1 MDNIKYNYDLSYK
14 IMKKFTMLSSV
25 LASAL
30 MMTVVSCSSD
40 DVTGGDAQNGKGATS
55 YLAVNLKTVGNA
67 PAGNARQTRAYSDSN
82 NGKYEDGVGVENVVK
97 SVRFYFFNADGTPY
111 ILNNVNNNKVNYIDR
126 TITVNQGDQTQTV
139 EGITEAVLVLNGEN
153 HVAPASMLTVINP
166 DINPV
171 LLQNGASL
179 RWSVMRKELIG
190 TKFYDSD
197 HFMMSNSTYEEA
209 GNDLCTT
216 QLTGKTYASSDE
228 AQNHPV
234 NVYVER
240 VNAKVKADVT
250 GTNFEKETADVTFD
264 GASMKDKQKTKVGDL
279 SLAKDDGTSEKKE
292 IFAYIVGWGLASEN
306 GKAELFKQIDTQKFT
321 DEILGI
327 EPWTSADY
335 HRSFWALC
343 VPFGGTGIDKNE
355 PVNHKFSDYT
365 NSLGG
370 TVYTLPNT
378 PTDVID
384 DAHVYDNTL
393 TKFVVAA
400 RLAYKDADGS
410 MKSAEICEYKGQEF
424 LGTENLKKT
433 FVSEISRYYKKVS
446 VVGQP
451 DKYENLTPSDITF
464 TTTAPSGSQAKDYE
478 VYAKLANTVTT
489 LYEQKGGVW
498 QEVTNLSVVNNML
511 QQTPAEVRTG
521 GMAYYY
527 TTIKHLGKTGKLG
540 EYGIVRN
547 HSYQIS
553 LNSIKGFGTPVY
565 DPNKVIVPTIPS
577 DDKTYL
583 AAKINVL
590 SWRVVPSTVDLDKTE
605 KK

>member
-1 MDNIKYNYDLSYK
+1 
-14 IMKKFTMLSSV
+14 MKKFTMFSSV

-30 MMTVVSCSSD
+30 MLTIASCSSSD
-40 DVTGGDAQNGKGATS
+40 DITGGNGGENAEGSTS
-55 YLAVNLKTVGNA
+55 YIAVNLKTVGNA
-67 PAGNARQTRAYSDSN
+67 PTGNARQTRYTDSQ
-82 NGKYEDGVGVENVVK
+82 NGTYEDGVGVENKIK

-111 ILNNVNNNKVNYIDR
+111 ILNNVNGKGNYIDR
-126 TITVNQGDQTQTV
+126 EVKVNPGDQSQTV
-139 EGITEAVLVLNGEN
+139 EGITETVLVLNGEN

-166 DINPV
+166 DINPE
-171 LLQNGASL
+171 LLQNGAAL
-179 RWSVMRKELIG
+179 RWSVMRKELKG
-190 TKFYDSD
+190 TKFYDND

-216 QLTGKTYASSDE
+216 QLTGKTYASSDD
-228 AQNHPV
+228 AQSHPV

-240 VNAKVKADVT
+240 VNAKVNANVV
-250 GTNFEKETADVTFD
+250 GTNFEKETADVIFD
-264 GASMKDKQKTKVGDL
+264 GVSMNDNQKTKVGVL
-279 SLAKDDGTSEKKE
+279 SLAKEDGTTDQKD

-306 GKAELFKQIDTQKFT
+306 RKAELFKQIDTQKFT

-327 EPWTSADY
+327 SPWSSADY
-335 HRSFWALC
+335 HRSFWSLS
-343 VPFGGTGIDKNE
+343 VPFGGTGADKNE
-355 PVNHKFSDYT
+355 PVNYKFSEYT
-365 NSLGG
+365 HKLGDA
-370 TVYTLPNT
+370 VYTLPNT
-378 PTDVID
+378 PTEVID
-384 DAHVYDNTL
+384 DAHVYNNTL

-410 MKSAEICEYKGQEF
+410 LQPAEICEYKGQEF
-424 LGTENLKKT
+424 LGTDNLKKT
-433 FVSEISRYYKKVS
+433 FVKEISRYYKKVP
-446 VVGQP
+446 VAAGEP
-451 DKYENLTPSDITF
+451 DKYVNLDPSDITF
-464 TTTAPSGSQAKDYE
+464 TTTAPSGTQAKDYE
-478 VYAKLANTVTT
+478 VFATLANPNLT

-498 QEVTNLSVVNNML
+498 NEVTDKSGVYNML
-511 QQTPAEVRTG
+511 QGTPAEVRKG

-527 TTIKHLGKTGKLG
+527 TTIKHLGEKGKLG

-565 DPNKVIVPTIPS
+565 NPEKIIVPAIPS
-577 DDKTYL
+577 NDKTYL

>member
-1 MDNIKYNYDLSYK
+1 
-14 IMKKFTMLSSV
+14 MKKFTMLSSV

-30 MMTVVSCSSD
+30 MLTVASCSSSD
-40 DVTGGDAQNGKGATS
+40 DTGGDAQTGNGTTS

-67 PAGNARQTRAYSDSN
+67 PTGNARQTRSYTDSQ
-82 NGKYEDGVGVENVVK
+82 NGTYEDGVGVENKIK

-111 ILNNVNNNKVNYIDR
+111 ILNNVNGKGNYIDR
-126 TITVNQGDQTQTV
+126 KVNVNPGDQSQTV
-139 EGITEAVLVLNGEN
+139 EGITETVLVLNGEN

-166 DINPV
+166 DINPE
-171 LLQNGASL
+171 LLQNGAAL
-179 RWSVMRKELIG
+179 RWSVMRKELKG
-190 TKFYDSD
+190 TKFYDND

-216 QLTGKTYASSDE
+216 QLTGKTYASSDD
-228 AQNHPV
+228 AQSHPV

-240 VNAKVKADVT
+240 VNAKVNANVV
-250 GTNFEKETADVTFD
+250 GTNFEKETADVIFD
-264 GASMKDKQKTKVGDL
+264 GVSMKDNQKTKEGVL
-279 SLAKDDGTSEKKE
+279 SLAKEDGTSDKKE

-327 EPWTSADY
+327 SPWSSADY
-335 HRSFWALC
+335 HRSFWSLS
-343 VPFGGTGIDKNE
+343 VPFGGTGADKNE
-355 PVNHKFSDYT
+355 PVNYKFSEYT
-365 NSLGG
+365 HKLGEA
-370 TVYTLPNT
+370 VYTLPNT
-378 PTDVID
+378 PTEVID
-384 DAHVYDNTL
+384 DAHVYNNTL

-400 RLAYKDADGS
+400 RLAYKDADNIL
-410 MKSAEICEYKGQEF
+410 KPAEICEYKGQEF
-424 LGTENLKKT
+424 LGTDNLKKT
-433 FVSEISRYYKKVS
+433 FVKEISRYYKKVP
-446 VVGQP
+446 VAAGEP
-451 DKYENLTPSDITF
+451 DKYVNLDPSDITF
-464 TTTAPSGSQAKDYE
+464 TTTAPSGTQAKDYE
-478 VYAKLANTVTT
+478 VFATLAKPDIT

-498 QEVTNLSVVNNML
+498 NEVTDKSVVYNML
-511 QQTPAEVRTG
+511 QGTPAEVRKG

-527 TTIKHLGKTGKLG
+527 TTIKHLGEKGKLG

-565 DPNKVIVPTIPS
+565 NPEKIIVPAIPS
-577 DDKTYL
+577 NDKTYL

-590 SWRVVPSTVDLDKTE
+590 SWRVVPSQVDLDKTE

>member
-1 MDNIKYNYDLSYK
+1 
-14 IMKKFTMLSSV
+14 MKKFTMFSSV

-30 MMTVVSCSSD
+30 MLTVASCSSSD
-40 DVTGGDAQNGKGATS
+40 DITGGNGGENADGTTS
-55 YLAVNLKTVGNA
+55 YIAVNLKTVGNA
-67 PAGNARQTRAYSDSN
+67 PTGNARQTRASYTDSQ
-82 NGKYEDGVGVENVVK
+82 NGTYEDGVGVENK
-97 SVRFYFFNADGTPY
+97 ITGVRFYFFNADGTPY
-111 ILNNVNNNKVNYIDR
+111 ILNNANSSKVNYIDK
-126 TITVNQGDQTQTV
+126 TVNANQGDQSETV
-139 EGITEAVLVLNGEN
+139 EGITETVLVLNGEN

-166 DINPV
+166 DINPE
-171 LLQNGASL
+171 LLQNGAPL
-179 RWSVMRKELIG
+179 RWSVMRKELKG
-190 TKFYDSD
+190 SKFYDD
-197 HFMMSNSTYEEA
+197 AHFMMSNSTYEEA

-216 QLTGKTYASSDE
+216 QLTGKTYASSDD

-240 VNAKVKADVT
+240 VNAKVNANVD
-250 GTNFEKETADVTFD
+250 GTNFEKETTDVIFD
-264 GASMKDKQKTKVGDL
+264 GVNMKDKQKTKVGVL
-279 SLAKDDGTSEKKE
+279 SLAKDDGTSDNKD
-292 IFAYIVGWGLASEN
+292 IYAYIVGWGLASEN

-327 EPWTSADY
+327 TPWSTADY
-335 HRSFWALC
+335 HRSFWSLS
-343 VPFGGTGIDKNE
+343 VPFGGTGVDKNE

-365 NSLGG
+365 HSLGEA
-370 TVYTLPNT
+370 VYTLPNT
-378 PTDVID
+378 PTAVID
-384 DAHVYDNTL
+384 DAHIYDNTL
-393 TKFVVAA
+393 TKLVVAA

-410 MKSAEICEYKGQEF
+410 LKPAEICEYKGQEF
-424 LGTENLKKT
+424 LGTDNLKKT
-433 FVSEISRYYKKVS
+433 FVNEISRYYKKVS
-446 VVGQP
+446 AAGEP

-464 TTTAPSGSQAKDYE
+464 TTTAPSGTQAKDYE

-511 QQTPAEVRTG
+511 QAAPAEVRTG

-527 TTIKHLGKTGKLG
+527 TTIKHLGQTGKLG

-565 DPNKVIVPTIPS
+565 DPNKTIVTTIPS

-590 SWRVVPSTVDLDKTE
+590 SWRVVSSKVDLDKTE

>member
-1 MDNIKYNYDLSYK
+1 
-14 IMKKFTMLSSV
+14 MKKFTMLSSV

-30 MMTVVSCSSD
+30 MLTVASCSSSD
-40 DVTGGDAQNGKGATS
+40 DITGGNGGENADGTTS
-55 YLAVNLKTVGNA
+55 YIAVNLKTVGNA
-67 PAGNARQTRAYSDSN
+67 PTGNARQTRASYTDSQ
-82 NGKYEDGVGVENVVK
+82 NGTYEDGVGVENK
-97 SVRFYFFNADGTPY
+97 ITGVRFYFFNADGTPY
-111 ILNNVNNNKVNYIDR
+111 ILNNANSSKVNYIDK
-126 TITVNQGDQTQTV
+126 TVNANQGDQSETV
-139 EGITEAVLVLNGEN
+139 EGITETVLVLNGEN

-166 DINPV
+166 DINPE
-171 LLQNGASL
+171 LLQNGAPL
-179 RWSVMRKELIG
+179 RWSVMRKELKG
-190 TKFYDSD
+190 SKFYDD
-197 HFMMSNSTYEEA
+197 AHFMMSNSTYEEA

-216 QLTGKTYASSDE
+216 QLTGKTYASSDD

-240 VNAKVKADVT
+240 VNAKVNANVD
-250 GTNFEKETADVTFD
+250 GTNFEKETTDVIFD
-264 GASMKDKQKTKVGDL
+264 GVNMKDKQKTKVGVL
-279 SLAKDDGTSEKKE
+279 SLAKDDGTSDNKD
-292 IFAYIVGWGLASEN
+292 IYAYIVGWGLASEN

-327 EPWTSADY
+327 TPWSTADY
-335 HRSFWALC
+335 HRSFWSLS
-343 VPFGGTGIDKNE
+343 VPFGGTGVDKNE

-365 NSLGG
+365 HSLGEA
-370 TVYTLPNT
+370 VYTLPNT
-378 PTDVID
+378 PTAVID
-384 DAHVYDNTL
+384 DAHIYDNTL
-393 TKFVVAA
+393 TKLVVAA

-410 MKSAEICEYKGQEF
+410 LKPAEICEYKGQEF
-424 LGTENLKKT
+424 LGTDNLKKT
-433 FVSEISRYYKKVS
+433 FVNEISRYYKKVS
-446 VVGQP
+446 AAGEP

-464 TTTAPSGSQAKDYE
+464 TTTAPSGTQAKDYE

-511 QQTPAEVRTG
+511 QAAPAEVRTG

-527 TTIKHLGKTGKLG
+527 TTIKHLGQTGKLG

-565 DPNKVIVPTIPS
+565 DPNKTIVTTIPS

-590 SWRVVPSTVDLDKTE
+590 SWRVVSSKVDLDKTE

>member
-1 MDNIKYNYDLSYK
+1 
-14 IMKKFTMLSSV
+14 MKKFTMLSSV

-30 MMTVVSCSSD
+30 MLTVASCSSSD
-40 DVTGGDAQNGKGATS
+40 DITGGNGGENADGTTS
-55 YLAVNLKTVGNA
+55 YIAVNLKTVGNA
-67 PAGNARQTRAYSDSN
+67 PTGNARQTRASYTDSQ
-82 NGKYEDGVGVENVVK
+82 NGTYEDGVGVENK
-97 SVRFYFFNADGTPY
+97 ITRVRFYFFNADGTPY
-111 ILNNVNNNKVNYIDR
+111 ILNNANSSNVNYIDK
-126 TITVNQGDQTQTV
+126 TVNANQGDQSETV
-139 EGITEAVLVLNGEN
+139 EGITETVLVLNGEN

-166 DINPV
+166 DINPE
-171 LLQNGASL
+171 LLQNGAPL
-179 RWSVMRKELIG
+179 RWSVMRKELKG
-190 TKFYDSD
+190 SKFYDD
-197 HFMMSNSTYEEA
+197 AHFMMSNSTYEEA

-216 QLTGKTYASSDE
+216 QLTGKTYASSDD

-240 VNAKVKADVT
+240 VNAKVNANVD
-250 GTNFEKETADVTFD
+250 GTNFEKETTDVIFD
-264 GASMKDKQKTKVGDL
+264 GVNMKDKQKTKVGVL
-279 SLAKDDGTSEKKE
+279 SLAKDDGTSDNKD
-292 IFAYIVGWGLASEN
+292 IYAYIVGWGLASEN

-327 EPWTSADY
+327 TPWSTADY
-335 HRSFWALC
+335 HRSFWSLS
-343 VPFGGTGIDKNE
+343 VPFGGTGVDKNE
-355 PVNHKFSDYT
+355 PVNHNFSDYT
-365 NSLGG
+365 HSLGEA
-370 TVYTLPNT
+370 VYTLPNT
-378 PTDVID
+378 PTAVID
-384 DAHVYDNTL
+384 DAHIYDNTL

-410 MKSAEICEYKGQEF
+410 LKPAEICEYKGQEF
-424 LGTENLKKT
+424 LGTDNLKKT
-433 FVSEISRYYKKVS
+433 FVNEISRYYKKVS
-446 VVGQP
+446 AAGEP

-464 TTTAPSGSQAKDYE
+464 TTTVPTGTQAKDYE

-511 QQTPAEVRTG
+511 QATPAEVRTG

-527 TTIKHLGKTGKLG
+527 TTIKHLGQPGKLG

-565 DPNKVIVPTIPS
+565 DPNKTIVTTIPS

-590 SWRVVPSTVDLDKTE
+590 SWRVVSSKVDLDKTE

>member
-1 MDNIKYNYDLSYK
+1 
-14 IMKKFTMLSSV
+14 MKKFTMLSSV

-30 MMTVVSCSSD
+30 MLTVASCSSSD
-40 DVTGGDAQNGKGATS
+40 DITGGNGGEIAEGSTS
-55 YLAVNLKTVGNA
+55 YIAVNLKTVGNA
-67 PAGNARQTRAYSDSN
+67 PTGNARQTRYTDSQ
-82 NGKYEDGVGVENVVK
+82 NGTYEDGVGVENKIK

-111 ILNNVNNNKVNYIDR
+111 ILNNVNGKGNYIDR
-126 TITVNQGDQTQTV
+126 EVNVNPGDQSQTV
-139 EGITEAVLVLNGEN
+139 EGITETVLVLNGEN

-166 DINPV
+166 DINPE
-171 LLQNGASL
+171 LLQNGAAL
-179 RWSVMRKELIG
+179 RWSVMRKELKG
-190 TKFYDSD
+190 TKFYDND

-216 QLTGKTYASSDE
+216 QLTGKTYASSDD

-240 VNAKVKADVT
+240 VNAKVNANVV
-250 GTNFEKETADVTFD
+250 GTNFEKETADVIFD
-264 GASMKDKQKTKVGDL
+264 GVSMKDNQKTKVGVL
-279 SLAKDDGTSEKKE
+279 SLAKEDGTTDQKD

-327 EPWTSADY
+327 FPWSSADY
-335 HRSFWALC
+335 HRSFWSLS
-343 VPFGGTGIDKNE
+343 VPFGGTGADKNE
-355 PVNHKFSDYT
+355 PVNYKFSEYT
-365 NSLGG
+365 HKLGDA
-370 TVYTLPNT
+370 VYTLPNT
-378 PTDVID
+378 PTEVID
-384 DAHVYDNTL
+384 DAHVYNNTL

-400 RLAYKDADGS
+400 RLAYKDADGNLQP
-410 MKSAEICEYKGQEF
+410 AEICEYKGQEF
-424 LGTENLKKT
+424 LGTDNLKKT
-433 FVSEISRYYKKVS
+433 FVKEISRYYKKVP
-446 VVGQP
+446 VAAGEP
-451 DKYENLTPSDITF
+451 DKYVNLDPSDITF
-464 TTTAPSGSQAKDYE
+464 TTTAPSGTQAKDYE
-478 VYAKLANTVTT
+478 VFATLANPNLT

-498 QEVTNLSVVNNML
+498 NEVTDKSGVYNML
-511 QQTPAEVRTG
+511 QGTPAEVRKG

-527 TTIKHLGKTGKLG
+527 TTIKHLGEKGKLG

-565 DPNKVIVPTIPS
+565 NPEKIIVPAIPS
-577 DDKTYL
+577 NDKTYL

>member
-1 MDNIKYNYDLSYK
+1 
-14 IMKKFTMLSSV
+14 MKKFTMFSSV

-30 MMTVVSCSSD
+30 MLVVASCSSD
-40 DVTGGDAQNGKGATS
+40 DVTGGDAQTGNGTTS

-67 PAGNARQTRAYSDSN
+67 PTGNARQTRSYTDSQ
-82 NGKYEDGVGVENVVK
+82 NGTYEDGVGVENK
-97 SVRFYFFNADGTPY
+97 IKRVRFYFFNADGTPY
-111 ILNNVNNNKVNYIDR
+111 ILNNVNGEGNYIDR
-126 TITVNQGDQTQTV
+126 EVNVNPGDQSQTV
-139 EGITEAVLVLNGEN
+139 EGITETVLVLNGEN

-166 DINPV
+166 DINPE
-171 LLQNGASL
+171 LLQNGAAL
-179 RWSVMRKELIG
+179 RWSVMRKELKG
-190 TKFYDSD
+190 TKFYDND

-216 QLTGKTYASSDE
+216 QLTGKTYASSDD
-228 AQNHPV
+228 AQSHPV

-240 VNAKVKADVT
+240 VNAKVNANVV
-250 GTNFEKETADVTFD
+250 GTNFEKETADVIFD
-264 GASMKDKQKTKVGDL
+264 GVSMKDNQKTKVGVL
-279 SLAKDDGTSEKKE
+279 SLAKEDGTTDQKN

-327 EPWTSADY
+327 SPWSSADY
-335 HRSFWALC
+335 HRSFWSLS
-343 VPFGGTGIDKNE
+343 VPFGGTGADKNE
-355 PVNHKFSDYT
+355 PVNYKFSEYT
-365 NSLGG
+365 HKLGDA
-370 TVYTLPNT
+370 VYTLPNT
-378 PTDVID
+378 PTEVID
-384 DAHVYDNTL
+384 DAHVYNNTL

-410 MKSAEICEYKGQEF
+410 LQPAEICEYKGQEF
-424 LGTENLKKT
+424 LGTDNLKKT
-433 FVSEISRYYKKVS
+433 FVKEISRYYKKVP
-446 VVGQP
+446 VAAGEP
-451 DKYENLTPSDITF
+451 DKYVNLDPSDITF
-464 TTTAPSGSQAKDYE
+464 TTTAPSGTQAKDYE
-478 VYAKLANTVTT
+478 VFATLAKPDIT

-498 QEVTNLSVVNNML
+498 NEVTDKSVVYNML
-511 QQTPAEVRTG
+511 QGTPAEVRKG

-527 TTIKHLGKTGKLG
+527 TTIKHLGEKGKLG

-565 DPNKVIVPTIPS
+565 NPEKIIVPAIPS
-577 DDKTYL
+577 NDKTYL

>member
-1 MDNIKYNYDLSYK
+1 
-14 IMKKFTMLSSV
+14 MKKFTMFSSV

-30 MMTVVSCSSD
+30 MLVVASCSSD
-40 DVTGGDAQNGKGATS
+40 DVTGGDAQTGNGTTS

-67 PAGNARQTRAYSDSN
+67 PTGNARQTRSYTDSQ
-82 NGKYEDGVGVENVVK
+82 NGTYEDGVGAENK
-97 SVRFYFFNADGTPY
+97 ITGVRFYFFNADGTPY
-111 ILNNVNNNKVNYIDR
+111 ILNNVNGKGNYIDR
-126 TITVNQGDQTQTV
+126 EVNVNPGDQSQTV
-139 EGITEAVLVLNGEN
+139 EGITETVLVLNGEN

-166 DINPV
+166 DINPE
-171 LLQNGASL
+171 LLQNGAAL
-179 RWSVMRKELIG
+179 RWSVMRKELKG
-190 TKFYDSD
+190 TKFYDND

-216 QLTGKTYASSDE
+216 QLTGKTYASSDD
-228 AQNHPV
+228 AQSHPV

-240 VNAKVKADVT
+240 VNAKVNANVV
-250 GTNFEKETADVTFD
+250 GTNFEKETADVIFD
-264 GASMKDKQKTKVGDL
+264 GVSMKDNQKTKVGVL
-279 SLAKDDGTSEKKE
+279 SLAKEDGTSDKKE

-327 EPWTSADY
+327 SPWSSADY
-335 HRSFWALC
+335 HRSFWSLS
-343 VPFGGTGIDKNE
+343 VPFGGTGADKNE
-355 PVNHKFSDYT
+355 PVNYNFSEYTHK
-365 NSLGG
+365 LGEA
-370 TVYTLPNT
+370 VYTLPNT
-378 PTDVID
+378 PTEVID
-384 DAHVYDNTL
+384 DAHVYNNTL

-410 MKSAEICEYKGQEF
+410 LQPAEICEYKGQEF
-424 LGTENLKKT
+424 LGTDNLKKT
-433 FVSEISRYYKKVS
+433 FLNEISRYYKKVP
-446 VVGQP
+446 VAAGEP
-451 DKYENLTPSDITF
+451 DKYVNLDPSDITF
-464 TTTAPSGSQAKDYE
+464 TTTAPSGTQAKDYE
-478 VYAKLANTVTT
+478 VFATLAKPDIT

-498 QEVTNLSVVNNML
+498 NEVTDKSVVYNML
-511 QQTPAEVRTG
+511 QGTPAEVRKG

-527 TTIKHLGKTGKLG
+527 TTIKHLGEKGKLG

-565 DPNKVIVPTIPS
+565 NPEKIIVPAIPS
-577 DDKTYL
+577 NDKTYL

>member
-1 MDNIKYNYDLSYK
+1 
-14 IMKKFTMLSSV
+14 MKKFTMLSSV

-30 MMTVVSCSSD
+30 MLTVASCSSSD
-40 DVTGGDAQNGKGATS
+40 DITGGNGGENAEGSTS
-55 YLAVNLKTVGNA
+55 YIAVNLKTVGNA
-67 PAGNARQTRAYSDSN
+67 PTGNARQTRYTDSQ
-82 NGKYEDGVGVENVVK
+82 NGTYEDGVGVENKIK

-111 ILNNVNNNKVNYIDR
+111 ILNNVNGKGNYIDR
-126 TITVNQGDQTQTV
+126 EVKVNPGDQSQTV
-139 EGITEAVLVLNGEN
+139 EGITETVLVLNGEN

-166 DINPV
+166 DINPE
-171 LLQNGASL
+171 LLQNGAAL
-179 RWSVMRKELIG
+179 RWSVMRKELKG
-190 TKFYDSD
+190 TKFYDND

-216 QLTGKTYASSDE
+216 QLTGKTYASSDD

-240 VNAKVKADVT
+240 VNAKVNANVV
-250 GTNFEKETADVTFD
+250 GTNFEKETADVIFD
-264 GASMKDKQKTKVGDL
+264 GVSMKDNQKTKVGVL
-279 SLAKDDGTSEKKE
+279 SLAKEDGTTDQKD

-327 EPWTSADY
+327 SPWSSADY
-335 HRSFWALC
+335 HRSFWSLS
-343 VPFGGTGIDKNE
+343 VPFGGTGADKNE
-355 PVNHKFSDYT
+355 PVNYTFSEYTHK
-365 NSLGG
+365 LGDA
-370 TVYTLPNT
+370 VYTLPNT
-378 PTDVID
+378 PTEVID
-384 DAHVYDNTL
+384 DAHVYNNTL

-400 RLAYKDADGS
+400 RLAYKDADGNLQP
-410 MKSAEICEYKGQEF
+410 AEICEYKGQEF
-424 LGTENLKKT
+424 LGTDNLQKT
-433 FVSEISRYYKKVS
+433 FVKEISRYYKKVP
-446 VVGQP
+446 VAAGEP
-451 DKYENLTPSDITF
+451 DKYVNLDPSDITF
-464 TTTAPSGSQAKDYE
+464 TTTAPSGTQAKDYE
-478 VYAKLANTVTT
+478 VFATLANPNLT

-498 QEVTNLSVVNNML
+498 NEVTDKSVVYNML
-511 QQTPAEVRTG
+511 QGTPAEVRKG

-527 TTIKHLGKTGKLG
+527 TTIKHLGEKGKLG

-565 DPNKVIVPTIPS
+565 EPEKIIVPAIPS
-577 DDKTYL
+577 NDKTYL

-590 SWRVVPSTVDLDKTE
+590 SWRVVPSQVDLDKTE

>member
-1 MDNIKYNYDLSYK
+1 
-14 IMKKFTMLSSV
+14 MKKFTMFSSV

-30 MMTVVSCSSD
+30 MLVVASCSSD
-40 DVTGGDAQNGKGATS
+40 DVTGGDAQTGNGTTS

-67 PAGNARQTRAYSDSN
+67 PTGNARQTRYTDSQ
-82 NGKYEDGVGVENVVK
+82 NGTYEDGVGVENKIK

-111 ILNNVNNNKVNYIDR
+111 ILNNVNGKGNYIDR
-126 TITVNQGDQTQTV
+126 EVTVNPGDHSQTV
-139 EGITEAVLVLNGEN
+139 EGITETILVLNGEN

-166 DINPV
+166 DINPE
-171 LLQNGASL
+171 LLQNGAAL
-179 RWSVMRKELIG
+179 RWSVMRKELKG
-190 TKFYDSD
+190 TKFYDND

-216 QLTGKTYASSDE
+216 QLTGKTYASSDD
-228 AQNHPV
+228 AQSHPV

-240 VNAKVKADVT
+240 VNAKVNANVV
-250 GTNFEKETADVTFD
+250 GTNFEKETADVIFD
-264 GASMKDKQKTKVGDL
+264 GVSMKDNQKTKVGEL
-279 SLAKDDGTSEKKE
+279 TLAKEDGTSDKKE

-327 EPWTSADY
+327 SPWSSADY
-335 HRSFWALC
+335 HRSFWSLS
-343 VPFGGTGIDKNE
+343 VPFGGTGADKNE
-355 PVNHKFSDYT
+355 PVNYKFSEYT
-365 NSLGG
+365 HKLGDA
-370 TVYTLPNT
+370 VYTLPNT
-378 PTDVID
+378 PTEVID
-384 DAHVYDNTL
+384 DAHVYNNTL

-400 RLAYKDADGS
+400 RLAYKDADGILQP
-410 MKSAEICEYKGQEF
+410 AEICEYKGQEF
-424 LGTENLKKT
+424 LGTDNLKKT
-433 FVSEISRYYKKVS
+433 FVKEISRYYKKVP
-446 VVGQP
+446 VAAGEP
-451 DKYENLTPSDITF
+451 DKYVNLDPSDITF
-464 TTTAPSGSQAKDYE
+464 TTTAPSGTQAKDYE
-478 VYAKLANTVTT
+478 VFATLAKPDIT

-498 QEVTNLSVVNNML
+498 NEVTDKSVVYNML
-511 QQTPAEVRTG
+511 QGTPAEVRKG

-527 TTIKHLGKTGKLG
+527 TTIKHLGEKGKLG

-565 DPNKVIVPTIPS
+565 NPEKIIVPAIPS
-577 DDKTYL
+577 NDKTYL

>member
-1 MDNIKYNYDLSYK
+1 
-14 IMKKFTMLSSV
+14 MKKFTMLSSV

-30 MMTVVSCSSD
+30 MLTVASCSSSD
-40 DVTGGDAQNGKGATS
+40 DITGGNGGENAEGSTS
-55 YLAVNLKTVGNA
+55 YIAVNLKTVGNA
-67 PAGNARQTRAYSDSN
+67 PTGNARQTRYTDSQ
-82 NGKYEDGVGVENVVK
+82 NGTYEDGVGVENKIK

-111 ILNNVNNNKVNYIDR
+111 ILNNVNGNGNYIDR
-126 TITVNQGDQTQTV
+126 QVNVNPGDQSQTV
-139 EGITEAVLVLNGEN
+139 EGITETVLVLNGEN

-166 DINPV
+166 DINPE
-171 LLQNGASL
+171 LLQNGAAL
-179 RWSVMRKELIG
+179 RWSVMRKELKG
-190 TKFYDSD
+190 TKFYDND

-216 QLTGKTYASSDE
+216 QLTGKTYASSDD
-228 AQNHPV
+228 AQSHPV

-240 VNAKVKADVT
+240 VNAKVNANVV
-250 GTNFEKETADVTFD
+250 GTNFEKETADVIFD
-264 GASMKDKQKTKVGDL
+264 GVSMKDNQKTTVGVL
-279 SLAKDDGTSEKKE
+279 SLAKEDGTTDQKN

-306 GKAELFKQIDTQKFT
+306 RKAELFKQIDTQKFT

-327 EPWTSADY
+327 SPWSSADY
-335 HRSFWALC
+335 HRSFWSLS
-343 VPFGGTGIDKNE
+343 VPFGGTGADKNE
-355 PVNHKFSDYT
+355 PVNYKFSEYT
-365 NSLGG
+365 HKLGDA
-370 TVYTLPNT
+370 VYTLPNT
-378 PTDVID
+378 PTEVID
-384 DAHVYDNTL
+384 DAHVYNNTL

-410 MKSAEICEYKGQEF
+410 LQPAEICEYKGQEF
-424 LGTENLKKT
+424 LGTDNLKKT
-433 FVSEISRYYKKVS
+433 FVKEISRYYKKVP
-446 VVGQP
+446 VAAGEP
-451 DKYENLTPSDITF
+451 DKYVNLDPSDITF
-464 TTTAPSGSQAKDYE
+464 TTTAPSGTQAKDYE
-478 VYAKLANTVTT
+478 VFATLANPNLT

-498 QEVTNLSVVNNML
+498 NEVTDKSVVYNML
-511 QQTPAEVRTG
+511 QGTPAEVRTG

-527 TTIKHLGKTGKLG
+527 TTIKHLGKKGKLG

-565 DPNKVIVPTIPS
+565 EPEKIIVPAIPS
-577 DDKTYL
+577 NDKTYL

>member
-1 MDNIKYNYDLSYK
+1 
-14 IMKKFTMLSSV
+14 MKKFTMLSSV

-30 MMTVVSCSSD
+30 MLTIASCSSSD
-40 DVTGGDAQNGKGATS
+40 DITGGNGGENAEGSTS
-55 YLAVNLKTVGNA
+55 YIAVNLKTVGNA
-67 PAGNARQTRAYSDSN
+67 PTGNARQTRYTDSQ
-82 NGKYEDGVGVENVVK
+82 NGAYEDGVGVENKIK

-111 ILNNVNNNKVNYIDR
+111 ILNNVNGNGNYIDR
-126 TITVNQGDQTQTV
+126 QVNVNPGDQSQTV
-139 EGITEAVLVLNGEN
+139 EGITETVLVLNGEN

-166 DINPV
+166 DINPE
-171 LLQNGASL
+171 LLQNGAAL
-179 RWSVMRKELIG
+179 RWSVMRKELKG
-190 TKFYDSD
+190 TKFYDND

-216 QLTGKTYASSDE
+216 QLTGKTYASSDD
-228 AQNHPV
+228 AQSHPV

-240 VNAKVKADVT
+240 VNAKVNANVV
-250 GTNFEKETADVTFD
+250 GTNFEKETADVIFD
-264 GASMKDKQKTKVGDL
+264 GVSMKDNQKTKVGVL
-279 SLAKDDGTSEKKE
+279 SLAKEDGTTDQKT

-327 EPWTSADY
+327 SPWSSADY
-335 HRSFWALC
+335 HRSFWSLS
-343 VPFGGTGIDKNE
+343 VPFGGTGADKNE
-355 PVNHKFSDYT
+355 PVNYKFSEYT
-365 NSLGG
+365 HKLGDA
-370 TVYTLPNT
+370 VYTLPNT
-378 PTDVID
+378 PTEVID

-410 MKSAEICEYKGQEF
+410 LQPAEICEYKGQEF
-424 LGTENLKKT
+424 LGTDNLKKT
-433 FVSEISRYYKKVS
+433 FVKEISRFYKKVS
-446 VVGQP
+446 APGEP

-464 TTTAPSGSQAKDYE
+464 TTTAPSGTQAKNYE
-478 VYAKLANTVTT
+478 VFATLANPDIT

-498 QEVTNLSVVNNML
+498 NEVTDKSVVYNML
-511 QQTPAEVRTG
+511 QGTPAEVRTG

-527 TTIKHLGKTGKLG
+527 TTIKHLGKKGKLG

-565 DPNKVIVPTIPS
+565 NPEKIIVPAIPS
-577 DDKTYL
+577 NDKTYL

-590 SWRVVPSTVDLDKTE
+590 SWRVVPSQVDLDKTE

>member
-1 MDNIKYNYDLSYK
+1 
-14 IMKKFTMLSSV
+14 MKKFTMFSSV

-30 MMTVVSCSSD
+30 MLVVASCSSD
-40 DVTGGDAQNGKGATS
+40 DVTGGDAQTGNGTTS
-55 YLAVNLKTVGNA
+55 YIAVNLKTVGNA
-67 PAGNARQTRAYSDSN
+67 PTGNARQTRYTDSQ
-82 NGKYEDGVGVENVVK
+82 NGTYEDGVGVENKIK

-111 ILNNVNNNKVNYIDR
+111 ILNNVNGKGNYIDR
-126 TITVNQGDQTQTV
+126 EVKVNPGDQSQTV
-139 EGITEAVLVLNGEN
+139 EGITETVLVLNGEN

-166 DINPV
+166 DINPE
-171 LLQNGASL
+171 LLQNGAAL
-179 RWSVMRKELIG
+179 RWSVMRKELKG
-190 TKFYDSD
+190 TKFYDND

-216 QLTGKTYASSDE
+216 QLTGKTYASSDD
-228 AQNHPV
+228 AQSHPV

-240 VNAKVKADVT
+240 VNAKVNANVV
-250 GTNFEKETADVTFD
+250 GTNFEKETADVIFD
-264 GASMKDKQKTKVGDL
+264 GVSMKDNQKTKVGVL
-279 SLAKDDGTSEKKE
+279 SLAKEDGTSDKKE

-327 EPWTSADY
+327 SPWSSADY
-335 HRSFWALC
+335 HRSFWSLS
-343 VPFGGTGIDKNE
+343 VPFGGTGADKNE
-355 PVNHKFSDYT
+355 PVNYKFSEYT
-365 NSLGG
+365 HKLGEA
-370 TVYTLPNT
+370 VYTLPNT
-378 PTDVID
+378 PTEAID
-384 DAHVYDNTL
+384 DAHVYNNTL

-400 RLAYKDADGS
+400 RLAYKDADGILQP
-410 MKSAEICEYKGQEF
+410 AEICEYKGQEF
-424 LGTENLKKT
+424 LGTDNLKKT
-433 FVSEISRYYKKVS
+433 FVKEISRYYKKVP
-446 VVGQP
+446 VAAGEP
-451 DKYENLTPSDITF
+451 DKYVNLDPSDITF
-464 TTTAPSGSQAKDYE
+464 TTTAPSGTQAKDYE
-478 VYAKLANTVTT
+478 VFATLAKPDIT

-498 QEVTNLSVVNNML
+498 NEVTDKSVVYNML
-511 QQTPAEVRTG
+511 QGTPAEVRKG

-527 TTIKHLGKTGKLG
+527 TTIKHLGKKGKLG

-565 DPNKVIVPTIPS
+565 NPEKIIVPTVPS

-590 SWRVVPSTVDLDKTE
+590 SWRVVPSQVDLDKTE

>member
-1 MDNIKYNYDLSYK
+1 
-14 IMKKFTMLSSV
+14 MKKFTMLSSV

-30 MMTVVSCSSD
+30 MLTIASCSSSD
-40 DVTGGDAQNGKGATS
+40 DITGGNGGENAEGSTS
-55 YLAVNLKTVGNA
+55 YIAVNLKTVGNA
-67 PAGNARQTRAYSDSN
+67 PTGNARQTRYTDSQ
-82 NGKYEDGVGVENVVK
+82 NGTYEDGVGVENKIK

-111 ILNNVNNNKVNYIDR
+111 ILNNVNGKGNYIDR
-126 TITVNQGDQTQTV
+126 EVKVNPGDQSQTV
-139 EGITEAVLVLNGEN
+139 EGITETVLVLNGEN

-166 DINPV
+166 DINPE
-171 LLQNGASL
+171 LLQNGAAL
-179 RWSVMRKELIG
+179 RWSVMRKELKG
-190 TKFYDSD
+190 TKFYDND

-216 QLTGKTYASSDE
+216 QLTGKTYASSDD
-228 AQNHPV
+228 AQSHPV

-240 VNAKVKADVT
+240 VNAKVNANVV
-250 GTNFEKETADVTFD
+250 GTNFEKETADVIFD
-264 GASMKDKQKTKVGDL
+264 GVSMKDNQKTKVGVL
-279 SLAKDDGTSEKKE
+279 SLAKEDGTTDQKD

-306 GKAELFKQIDTQKFT
+306 RKAELFKQIDTQKFT

-327 EPWTSADY
+327 SPWSSADY
-335 HRSFWALC
+335 HRSFWSLS
-343 VPFGGTGIDKNE
+343 VPFGGTGADKNE
-355 PVNHKFSDYT
+355 PVNYKFSEYT
-365 NSLGG
+365 HKLGDA
-370 TVYTLPNT
+370 VYTLPNT
-378 PTDVID
+378 PTEVID
-384 DAHVYDNTL
+384 DAHVYNNTL

-410 MKSAEICEYKGQEF
+410 LQPAEICEYKGQEF
-424 LGTENLKKT
+424 LGTDNLKKT
-433 FVSEISRYYKKVS
+433 FVKEISRYYKKVP
-446 VVGQP
+446 VAAGEP
-451 DKYENLTPSDITF
+451 DKYVNLDPSDITF
-464 TTTAPSGSQAKDYE
+464 TTTAPSGTQAKDYE
-478 VYAKLANTVTT
+478 VFATLANPNLT

-498 QEVTNLSVVNNML
+498 NEVTDKSGVYNML
-511 QQTPAEVRTG
+511 QGTPAEVRKG

-527 TTIKHLGKTGKLG
+527 TTIKHLGEKGKLG

-565 DPNKVIVPTIPS
+565 EPEKIIVPAIPS
-577 DDKTYL
+577 NDKTYL

>member
-1 MDNIKYNYDLSYK
+1 
-14 IMKKFTMLSSV
+14 MKKFTMLSSV

-30 MMTVVSCSSD
+30 MLTVASCSSSD
-40 DVTGGDAQNGKGATS
+40 DITGGNGGENAEGTTS
-55 YLAVNLKTVGNA
+55 YIAVNLKTVGNA
-67 PAGNARQTRAYSDSN
+67 PTGNARQTRAYSDSN
-82 NGKYEDGVGVENVVK
+82 NGQYEDGVGVENVITG
-97 SVRFYFFNADGTPY
+97 VRFYFFNADGTPY
-111 ILNNVNNNKVNYIDR
+111 ILNNVNSSKVNYIDK
-126 TITVNQGDQTQTV
+126 TVNVNQGDQSETV
-139 EGITEAVLVLNGEN
+139 EGITETVLVLNGEN
-153 HVAPASMLTVINP
+153 HVSPASMLTVINP
-166 DINPV
+166 DINPE
-171 LLQNGASL
+171 LLQNGAPL
-179 RWSVMRKELIG
+179 RWSVMRKELKG
-190 TKFYDSD
+190 SKFYDNA
-197 HFMMSNSTYEEA
+197 HFIMSNSTYEEA
-209 GNDLCTT
+209 GNDICTT
-216 QLTGKTYASSDE
+216 QLTGKTYASSDD

-240 VNAKVKADVT
+240 VNAKVNANVV
-250 GTNFEKETADVTFD
+250 GTNFEKETTDVIFD
-264 GASMKDKQKTKVGDL
+264 GVNMKDKQKTKVGVL
-279 SLAKDDGTSEKKE
+279 SLAKDDGTTDNKE
-292 IFAYIVGWGLASEN
+292 IYAYIVGWGLASEN

-327 EPWTSADY
+327 TPWTTADY

-343 VPFGGTGIDKNE
+343 VPFGGTGVDKNE

-365 NSLGG
+365 HSLGEA
-370 TVYTLPNT
+370 VYTLPNT
-378 PTDVID
+378 PTAVID
-384 DAHVYDNTL
+384 DAHIYDNSL

-410 MKSAEICEYKGQEF
+410 LKPAEICEYKGQEF
-424 LGTENLKKT
+424 LGTNNLKKT
-433 FVSEISRYYKKVS
+433 FVNEISRYYKKVS
-446 VVGQP
+446 AAGEP

-464 TTTAPSGSQAKDYE
+464 TTTAPSGTQAKDYE
-478 VYAKLANTVTT
+478 VFAKLANTVTT

-511 QQTPAEVRTG
+511 QATPAEVRKD

-527 TTIKHLGKTGKLG
+527 TTIQHLGAKGKLG

-547 HSYQIS
+547 HSYQVE

-565 DPNKVIVPTIPS
+565 DPNKTIVTTIPS

-590 SWRVVPSTVDLDKTE
+590 SWRVVPSKVDLDKTE

>member
-1 MDNIKYNYDLSYK
+1 
-14 IMKKFTMLSSV
+14 MKKFTMFSSV

-30 MMTVVSCSSD
+30 MLVVASCSSD
-40 DVTGGDAQNGKGATS
+40 DVTGGDAQTGNGTTS

-67 PAGNARQTRAYSDSN
+67 PTGNARQTRSYTDSQ
-82 NGKYEDGVGVENVVK
+82 NGTYEDGVGVENK
-97 SVRFYFFNADGTPY
+97 ITGVRFYFFNADGTPY
-111 ILNNVNNNKVNYIDR
+111 ILNNVNGKGNYIDR
-126 TITVNQGDQTQTV
+126 KVNVNPGDQSQTV
-139 EGITEAVLVLNGEN
+139 EGITETVLVLNGEN

-166 DINPV
+166 DINPE
-171 LLQNGASL
+171 LLQNGAAL
-179 RWSVMRKELIG
+179 RWSVMRKELKG
-190 TKFYDSD
+190 TKFYDND

-216 QLTGKTYASSDE
+216 QLTGKTYASSDD
-228 AQNHPV
+228 AQSHPV

-240 VNAKVKADVT
+240 VNAKVNANVV
-250 GTNFEKETADVTFD
+250 GTNFEKETADVIFD
-264 GASMKDKQKTKVGDL
+264 GVSMKDNQKTKVGEL
-279 SLAKDDGTSEKKE
+279 TLAKEDGTSDKKE

-327 EPWTSADY
+327 SPWSSADY
-335 HRSFWALC
+335 HRSFWSLS
-343 VPFGGTGIDKNE
+343 VPFGGTGADKNE
-355 PVNHKFSDYT
+355 PVNYNFSEYTHK
-365 NSLGG
+365 LGDA
-370 TVYTLPNT
+370 VYTLPNT
-378 PTDVID
+378 PTEVID
-384 DAHVYDNTL
+384 DAHVYNNTL

-400 RLAYKDADGS
+400 RLAYKDADGILQP
-410 MKSAEICEYKGQEF
+410 AEICEYKGQEF
-424 LGTENLKKT
+424 LGTDNLKKT
-433 FVSEISRYYKKVS
+433 FLNEISRYYKKVP
-446 VVGQP
+446 VAAGEP
-451 DKYENLTPSDITF
+451 DKYVNLDPSDITF
-464 TTTAPSGSQAKDYE
+464 TTTAPSGTQAKDYE
-478 VYAKLANTVTT
+478 VFATLANPDIT

-498 QEVTNLSVVNNML
+498 NEVTDKSVVYNML
-511 QQTPAEVRTG
+511 QGTPAEVRKD

-527 TTIKHLGKTGKLG
+527 TTIKHLGEKGKLG

-565 DPNKVIVPTIPS
+565 NPEKIIVPTVPS

-590 SWRVVPSTVDLDKTE
+590 SWRVVSSTVNLDKTE

>member
-1 MDNIKYNYDLSYK
+1 
-14 IMKKFTMLSSV
+14 MKKFTMLSSV

-30 MMTVVSCSSD
+30 MLTVASCSSSD
-40 DVTGGDAQNGKGATS
+40 DITGGNGGENADGTTS
-55 YLAVNLKTVGNA
+55 YIAVNLKTVGNA
-67 PAGNARQTRAYSDSN
+67 PTGNARQTRASYTDSQ
-82 NGKYEDGVGVENVVK
+82 NGTYEDGVGVENK
-97 SVRFYFFNADGTPY
+97 ITGVRFYFFNADGTPY
-111 ILNNVNNNKVNYIDR
+111 ILNNANSSKVNYIDK
-126 TITVNQGDQTQTV
+126 TVNANQGDQSETV
-139 EGITEAVLVLNGEN
+139 EGITETVLVLNGEN

-166 DINPV
+166 DINPE
-171 LLQNGASL
+171 LLQNGAPL
-179 RWSVMRKELIG
+179 RWSVMRKELKGI
-190 TKFYDSD
+190 KFYDIT

-216 QLTGKTYASSDE
+216 QLTGKTYASSDD

-240 VNAKVKADVT
+240 VNAKVNANVT
-250 GTNFEKETADVTFD
+250 GTNFEKETTDVIFD
-264 GASMKDKQKTKVGDL
+264 GVNMKDKQKTKVGVL
-279 SLAKDDGTSEKKE
+279 SLAKDDGTSDNKD
-292 IFAYIVGWGLASEN
+292 IYAYIVGWGLASEN

-327 EPWTSADY
+327 NPWTSADY

-343 VPFGGTGIDKNE
+343 VPFGGTGVDKNE

-365 NSLGG
+365 HSLGEA
-370 TVYTLPNT
+370 VYTLPNT
-378 PTDVID
+378 PTAVID
-384 DAHVYDNTL
+384 DAHIYDNTL

-400 RLAYKDADGS
+400 RLAYMDADGS
-410 MKSAEICEYKGQEF
+410 LKPAEICEYKGQEF
-424 LGTENLKKT
+424 LGTDNLKKT
-433 FVSEISRYYKKVS
+433 FVNEISRYYKKVS
-446 VVGQP
+446 AAGEP

-464 TTTAPSGSQAKDYE
+464 TTTAPSGTQAKDYE
-478 VYAKLANTVTT
+478 VFAKLANTVTT

-511 QQTPAEVRTG
+511 QETPAEVRTG

-527 TTIKHLGKTGKLG
+527 TTIKHLGEKGKLG

-565 DPNKVIVPTIPS
+565 DPNKTIVTTIPS